1 MQGKVMQGRHKAI
14 VFVAAFG
21 ATILAALIGAA
32 NADEVPAGQHPN
44 NRANHHPLHES
55 VRENQAFVTR
65 LGSNVTAVS
74 YWASTAQGWQVLT
87 TVDTVS
93 GQDTD
98 AEQHAIVRFSA
109 TLAPGQEQLISIPV
123 AIGEDALA
131 LRIRRQGDHIEMER
145 VADPSM

>member
-1 MQGKVMQGRHKAI
+1 MQSRHKAI

-32 NADEVPAGQHPN
+32 NADEAPAAQHPD
-44 NRANHHPLHES
+44 NRANHHPVHEA
-55 VRENQAFVTR
+55 VRENEAVVTR
-65 LGSNVTAVS
+65 LGNTVTAVS
-74 YWASTAQGWQVLT
+74 YWVSTAQGWQVLT

-123 AIGEDALA
+123 AIGEAA
-131 LRIRRQGDHIEMER
+131 PVLRIRRHGDHIEMQR
-145 VADPSM
+145 VTDPSM